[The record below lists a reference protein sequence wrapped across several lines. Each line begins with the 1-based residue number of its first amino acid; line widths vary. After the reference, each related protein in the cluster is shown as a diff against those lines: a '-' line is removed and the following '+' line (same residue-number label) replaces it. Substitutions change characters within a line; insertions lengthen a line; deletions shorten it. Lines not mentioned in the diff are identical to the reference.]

1 VTGRPAG
8 AASYVPGRGG
18 LADLRSAAAGCRGC
32 DLWEQATQ
40 TVFGE
45 GPADAEFVAVGE
57 QPGDQEDRQG
67 HPFVGPAGRMLHDV
81 LEQAGI
87 DPARVYLTN
96 IVKHFRWEARGK
108 RRIHKTPARWQV
120 VACQPWFAAEL
131 GALTPRVLIV
141 LGATAGTAVLG
152 SGFRVTRDR
161 GTVLDGPNGLPTIA
175 TLHPA
180 AVLRAP
186 PDRREREVGGLV
198 ADLAVARRPAP
209 GDPCPP

>member
-1 VTGRPAG
+1 VTS
-8 AASYVPGRGG
+8 AAEFVPERAG
-18 LADLRSAAAGCRGC
+18 LAALRSAAAGCRGC
-32 DLWEQATQ
+32 DLWECATQ

-45 GPADAEFVAVGE
+45 GPADARFVVLGE

-67 HPFVGPAGRMLHDV
+67 HPFVGPAGRLLDDV

-87 DPARVYLTN
+87 DPDRVYRTN
-96 IVKHFRWEARGK
+96 IVKHFRWEGRGK

-131 GALTPRVLIV
+131 RALTPRVLIV

-152 SGFRVTRDR
+152 STFRVTRDR
-161 GTVLDGPNGLPTIA
+161 GRVLSGPNGLPTVA

-186 PDRREREVGGLV
+186 SDRRGQETEGLV
-198 ADLAVARRPAP
+198 ADLAVAARAA
-209 GDPCPP
+209 G